1 MFNKAWASPAGAR
14 NERERERLYSAL
26 RRPKVQLFPNKALS
40 PAPET
45 PIAKLR
51 QQLAAKNA
59 QVKELKITP
68 DLASQGR
75 VARETD
81 VIAGTEGAVD
91 EKSAAKFLCAA
102 HLGRMSLF
110 TNSMMKKFDGSSLGN
125 LQGEALVSLVAGSK
139 QSQVVLS
146 LWEHVE
152 A

>member
-1 MFNKAWASPAGAR
+1 
-14 NERERERLYSAL
+14 
-26 RRPKVQLFPNKALS
+26 LFPYKALS

-45 PIAKLR
+45 LIAKLR
-51 QQLAAKNA
+51 QQLAGKNA
-59 QVKELKITP
+59 QIKELKITP

-81 VIAGTEGAVD
+81 VVAGTEGAVD

-110 TNSMMKKFDGSSLGN
+110 TNSMMKKFDGSSLGKLARGGFGKLGGRLKRN
-125 LQGEALVSLVAGSK
+125 RKLFYLK
-139 QSQVVLS
+139 
-146 LWEHVE
+146 WEHVE